1 MPITTT
7 VIGSYPY
14 ARMEPEEAIRRAVQ
28 DQLNAGIDII
38 TDGQVRSDMV
48 GIFVEKTPGYEVK
61 QKKFRIIGKV
71 GIPSEGITTEDF
83 KLLKSIAG
91 DNKVK
96 VCLTGP
102 TTLAT
107 CSLLEEGAPYSSV
120 MDEQLIMDLADM
132 LVAEAQRLTEIGC
145 EIIQI
150 DEPMFSTGVALDI
163 SIAAIKK
170 IIPNIKF
177 PCMHTC
183 GDTRSI
189 LKRLIEEIPVKV
201 IAAEGGFALDVP
213 ELTGEF
219 LAANDKK
226 FCMGSINVQKNVVE
240 TVDEIKERIEKGIDK
255 VGIEN
260 LWVSPDCGMRA
271 RKHEAAKGKMEN
283 LVKAAKEVSQKYGY

>member
-14 ARMEPEEAIRRAVQ
+14 GRIEPQEAIRRAVQ

-61 QKKFRIIGKV
+61 QKKFRLIGKV
-71 GIPSEGITTEDF
+71 GIPSEGINTEDF
-83 KLLKSIAG
+83 KFVRSIAG
-91 DNKVK
+91 GHRIK

-102 TTLAT
+102 TTLAA

-120 MDEQLIMDLADM
+120 MDERLIMDLADM
-132 LVAEAQRLTEIGC
+132 LAEEARRLTECGC

-150 DEPMFSTGVALDI
+150 DEPMFSTGVALDV

-170 IIPNIKF
+170 IIPHIKF

-189 LKRLIEEIPVKV
+189 LKRLIEEVPVKV
-201 IAAEGGFALDVP
+201 IAAEGAFALDVP

-219 LAANDKK
+219 LQAHGKT
-226 FCMGSINVQKNVVE
+226 FCMGCIDTKKNVVE
-240 TVDEIKERIEKGIDK
+240 TVDEIKERIEKGIEK

-271 RKHEAAKGKMEN
+271 RKHEAAKEKLEN